1 VRANKL
7 LTICLITQGRKE
19 VREFLERASGFEDLD
34 FVNFLIIDNGAP
46 YRESSIIEAWSRNQP
61 RTKYIKR
68 ERNSIDFNDLWPL
81 IEEHGSEWV
90 NFPGDDDRL
99 IRQSYLDWRDLVIQ
113 KNNVNAIAMSANIID
128 SEGKA
133 TGETV
138 GPSFS
143 GKNSRAQQ
151 IALALH
157 APPFFWPTLFFK
169 KSVLKPPFPRSRFVL
184 DWVVSLQLIL
194 HGGVIDSHTSSLE
207 YRRHSN
213 QESNQ
218 VSLNRK
224 FFEAGFQIDEFIS
237 GKSFTD
243 SLGFLSDDEM
253 LDLWSASVQNS
264 PVYGD
269 SEFANIVL
277 FSLAKSI
284 LTSTKDLRIKHQIV
298 SDLALTLGT
307 LFHDQSLSEIMPS
320 GDIYEITFGNI
331 KVSNV
336 ELICPYLGPLVE
348 SFTGFPSSV
357 LVSVSCKHES
367 GDSAAIHIKC
377 ENYEILTNTQKLD
390 RLVQEIND
398 ELVRRGE
405 IGFKISPR
413 ERKLL
418 LFFRKIKPLLPRQ
431 LIMKMRKS
439 L

>member
-1 VRANKL
+1 
-7 LTICLITQGRKE
+7 
-19 VREFLERASGFEDLD
+19 
-34 FVNFLIIDNGAP
+34 
-46 YRESSIIEAWSRNQP
+46 
-61 RTKYIKR
+61 
-68 ERNSIDFNDLWPL
+68 
-81 IEEHGSEWV
+81 
-90 NFPGDDDRL
+90 
-99 IRQSYLDWRDLVIQ
+99 
-113 KNNVNAIAMSANIID
+113 
-128 SEGKA
+128 
-133 TGETV
+133 
-138 GPSFS
+138 
-143 GKNSRAQQ
+143 
-151 IALALH
+151 
-157 APPFFWPTLFFK
+157 
-169 KSVLKPPFPRSRFVL
+169 
-184 DWVVSLQLIL
+184 
-194 HGGVIDSHTSSLE
+194 
-207 YRRHSN
+207 
-213 QESNQ
+213 
-218 VSLNRK
+218 
-224 FFEAGFQIDEFIS
+224 
-237 GKSFTD
+237 
-243 SLGFLSDDEM
+243 
-253 LDLWSASVQNS
+253 
-264 PVYGD
+264 
-269 SEFANIVL
+269 VL

-331 KVSNV
+331 RVSNV